1 MTIIMEQFYFAFAL
15 GIGFAVLVAVSVM
28 AVMAFFRVNSLRK
41 QLFEIEKNL
50 ILGIENNQRDI
61 RTDIGEIYQRISHD
75 REQMEIYFGNVTE
88 NLERQIV
95 KVQSNCDSRFDKI
108 QNQTKA

>member
-1 MTIIMEQFYFAFAL
+1 MEQFYFAFAL
-15 GIGFAVLVAVSVM
+15 GIGFAVLTAVSVM
-28 AVMAFFRVNSLRK
+28 AVMAFFKVNRLIK
-41 QLFEIEKNL
+41 QVVEVENNL
-50 ILGIENNQRDI
+50 IRGMEDNQRDI

-75 REQMEIYFGNVTE
+75 REQIEIYFGNVTE
-88 NLERQIV
+88 NLERQII

>member
-1 MTIIMEQFYFAFAL
+1 MEQFYFAFAL
-15 GIGFAVLVAVSVM
+15 GIGFAVLAAVSVM
-28 AVMAFFRVNSLRK
+28 AVMAFFKVNRLIK
-41 QLFEIEKNL
+41 QVIEVENNL
-50 ILGIENNQRDI
+50 IRGMEDNQRDI

-75 REQMEIYFGNVTE
+75 REQIEIYFGNVTE
-88 NLERQIV
+88 NLERQII